1 MKSFLLILSV
11 SFSNSS
17 FFNWIASLFKRSCEQ
32 KKNKQKGKM
41 KEFMSF
47 FCSFLFLTK
56 KDFFHQTNRI
66 FVDERS
72 INQPL
77 NQSLN
82 QQQFNAMD
90 SNNATT
96 QSQRISQP
104 ENVFD
109 FLIFRIFE
117 LLTFELLNF
126 WAFDDF

>member
-1 MKSFLLILSV
+1 MS
-11 SFSNSS
+11 
-17 FFNWIASLFKRSCEQ
+17 SCEQ

-47 FCSFLFLTK
+47 FFALFFSWQKKK
-56 KDFFHQTNRI
+56 KDFHQTNRI

-82 QQQFNAMD
+82 QSITQFNAMD

-96 QSQRISQP
+96 QI
-104 ENVFD
+104 
-109 FLIFRIFE
+109 
-117 LLTFELLNF
+117 
-126 WAFDDF
+126 